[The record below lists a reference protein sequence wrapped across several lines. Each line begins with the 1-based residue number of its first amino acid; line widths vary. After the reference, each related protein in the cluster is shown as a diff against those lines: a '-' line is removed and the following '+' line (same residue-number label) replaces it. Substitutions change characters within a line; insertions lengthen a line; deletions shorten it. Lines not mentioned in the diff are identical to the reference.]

1 MAADLA
7 ETLRALQATASARIQ
22 AYDTHRAAQRVQ
34 DAALRGAMAGVVTR
48 GGLHLVTFVLH
59 LLTRRKKPPAG
70 GQPDVRT
77 MLQDTARWAAFLG
90 SFSGVFVAAD
100 EAIACLGG
108 RRRTR
113 AWRAMA
119 AGTLAGPTML
129 LAGSEQAH
137 TSLALYLAIRGITL
151 LVRCGNLPDAHP
163 LKRKLLAPTRWE
175 HGDVA
180 LMCLATSQLAYSW
193 IVLPQTLPTSFV
205 RFLNKHGGKPLHVYD
220 AVREMSERASA
231 GLKPGHLAALA
242 GTNKAWFCG
251 GISCQLVHPG
261 QTCSQH
267 ALEFF
272 PPAYLRALPVYF
284 PVYVIPAI
292 LVHRKK
298 LLSPSKAPT
307 LWRKMALGIARSSL
321 FLSLYCTLAWRGACG
336 GFNLAGRTT
345 GAVLGA
351 SCWIAGLAVLVEK
364 PSRRMELALYLLAR
378 AAESFALS
386 LAAWGVV
393 RPSSLPRRLDVLLF
407 SLAAGWILHCY
418 SDHFGERRDVFR
430 SSYLA
435 VFDFILGNTGFSQA
449 SISHQPSNAEL
460 VMRSVR
466 SMSNLLQR
474 GSGNGGGRSRRGS
487 GSGAWSAGTSPA
499 LTPLLTPRDVSAE
512 EAAEGASAASSG
524 GGKQAPVVQPGS
536 SGSRS
541 GGVSGGSGSKG
552 AAASVVEAMRAACL
566 AYDRAAKTQPVLTKA
581 LTSFVGFA
589 IGDRI
594 AQSVVAGP
602 YDPFRCLRL
611 SLYGLLIDGTAGHF
625 FYQFLDKNVC
635 PDAPTSNKAV
645 LIKMALDQLLY
656 GPIMTLVFF
665 AFLKTLEGRPDLI
678 LHTIETKLWP
688 VLAANYALWPI
699 AHLINFKYVPTDW
712 RILFNNVVAL
722 GWTTYLSFTCG
733 PASGGAAGSD
743 GAAAAAAASAL
754 LSAIPCSKVPG
765 ALHNPGLAEAAQQVA
780 AFQQMLA
787 AWGTKI
793 LHLCTSACRACRLT
807 SWWSG
812 SA

>member
-1 MAADLA
+1 
-7 ETLRALQATASARIQ
+7 
-22 AYDTHRAAQRVQ
+22 
-34 DAALRGAMAGVVTR
+34 MAGVVTR
-48 GGLHLVTFVLH
+48 GGLHLVTYVLH
-59 LLTRRKKPPAG
+59 LLTRRKGRPAV
-70 GQPDVRT
+70 GQ

-90 SFSGVFVAAD
+90 SFSGIFVAAD

-129 LAGSEQAH
+129 LAGSDQAH

-151 LVRCGNLPDAHP
+151 L
-163 LKRKLLAPTRWE
+163 RKLLALTRWE

-193 IVLPQTLPTSFV
+193 IVLPQTLPSSFV
-205 RFLNKHGGKPLHVYD
+205 RFLNKHGGKPLYVYD

-231 GLKPGHLAALA
+231 GLKPAHLAALA

-272 PPAYLRALPVYF
+272 PGAYLRALPVYF

-307 LWRKMALGIARSSL
+307 LWRKMALGIARSAL

-364 PSRRMELALYLLAR
+364 RSRRMELALYLAAR
-378 AAESFALS
+378 VSGGALLGLGAAESFALS

-460 VMRSVR
+460 VMR
-466 SMSNLLQR
+466 
-474 GSGNGGGRSRRGS
+474 GSDDDGLNPPRPQ
-487 GSGAWSAGTSPA
+487 SAVQPSSSS
-499 LTPLLTPRDVSAE
+499 SAE
-512 EAAEGASAASSG
+512 G
-524 GGKQAPVVQPGS
+524 G
-536 SGSRS
+536 S
-541 GGVSGGSGSKG
+541 GGVTGGKG
-552 AAASVVEAMRAACL
+552 AAAGLLDALRAACM
-566 AYDRAAKTQPVLTKA
+566 AYDRAAKTRPILTKA

-589 IGDRI
+589 LGDRI

-602 YDPFRCLRL
+602 YDPFRCARL
-611 SLYGLLIDGTAGHF
+611 SLYGLLIDGPVGHAW
-625 FYQFLDKNVC
+625 YKMLDKHIC
-635 PDAPTSNKAV
+635 PDEPTSNKAV
-645 LIKMALDQLLY
+645 LIKTALDQLVW
-656 GPIMTLVFF
+656 GPGMTLVFL

-678 LHTIETKLWP
+678 LHTIETKFWPMLLANYVLWP
-688 VLAANYALWPI
+688 L
-699 AHLINFKYVPTDW
+699 AHLISFKYVSTDM

-733 PASGGAAGSD
+733 PASGGATGTADS
-743 GAAAAAAASAL
+743 AAAAAAASAL
-754 LSAIPCSKVPG
+754 LSAIPCSKMPG

-780 AFQQMLA
+780 AFQQMLS
-787 AWGTKI
+787 AWGTKS
-793 LHLCTSACRACRLT
+793 LPPDALVEWVRLKAEVMQAACQQPVRLPPP
-807 SWWSG
+807 
-812 SA
+812 